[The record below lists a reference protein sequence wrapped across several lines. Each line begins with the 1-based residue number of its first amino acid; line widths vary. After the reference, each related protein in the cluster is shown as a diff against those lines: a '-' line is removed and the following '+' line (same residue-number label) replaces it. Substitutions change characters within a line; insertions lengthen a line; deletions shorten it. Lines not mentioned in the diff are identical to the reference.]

1 MKKNH
6 PGPTRMI
13 VAQNLRRL
21 RAERGLSQD
30 ALAFEAE
37 MNRTYVGGVERGER
51 NVSLDNIARLAK
63 ALGIEPWELLLHKD

>member
-1 MKKNH
+1 
-6 PGPTRMI
+6 MI

-63 ALGIEPWELLLHKD
+63 ALGVEPWELLKP